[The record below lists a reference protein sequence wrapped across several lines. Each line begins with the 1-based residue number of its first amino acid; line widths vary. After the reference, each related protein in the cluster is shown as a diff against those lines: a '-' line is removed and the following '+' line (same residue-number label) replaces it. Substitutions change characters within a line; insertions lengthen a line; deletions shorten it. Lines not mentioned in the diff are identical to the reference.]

1 MKGSA
6 KECIEWLQEKDLYAS
21 FIAIA
26 KSSTTMEF
34 NSVWPTPLMWEE
46 AYAFLKS
53 AEPNI
58 CKSIIDQKIK
68 LLLYYGFLVYDGIDA
83 PHVHNVKYNS
93 NDGILDQIH
102 DKFIFDYEQN
112 HPICNTTLIRLSKD
126 AEADISGCFIYSQ
139 ILDEEADEKAK
150 KSIEKAFSPIEKSY
164 KKYVDKSKSELEK
177 KINNIEDSTVKSIEI
192 ISIFSAIIT
201 LLLTNI
207 IGVINLSKFGI
218 KSLLLVNMS
227 VVISIFFLLLFTRL
241 LIREREKKHSLAI
254 AIGLVALFIIMFLV
268 LIHFVA

>member
-6 KECIEWLQEKDLYAS
+6 EECVEWLQEKDLYAS

-26 KSSTTMEF
+26 KSSTTMEL
-34 NSVWPTPLMWEE
+34 NTIWPTSLTWEE
-46 AYAFLKS
+46 ASAFLKN

-58 CKSIIDQKIK
+58 CKSIIDQRIK
-68 LLLYYGFLVYDGIDA
+68 LLLYYGFLVYDGVDA
-83 PHVHNVKYNS
+83 PHVHNVKYSN
-93 NDGILDQIH
+93 NDGILDQTH
-102 DKFIFDYEQN
+102 DKFISDFEQD

-126 AEADISGCFIYSQ
+126 AEADISGCFIYNQ

-150 KSIEKAFSPIEKSY
+150 KSMEEIFSPIEKSY
-164 KKYVDKSKSELEK
+164 KEYVDKSKSELEK

-241 LIREREKKHSLAI
+241 LIREKEKKYSLGI
-254 AIGLVALFIIMFLV
+254 AIGLVALFVVIFLM